1 MATQLL
7 LKKSNVIAKVPLA
20 GDLEPGELAINYQ
33 DGVLYYKRNDGVV
46 DIIAQKQLGGSS
58 GIQILPKF
66 ANYTLNSGDY
76 VFADTSGGQF
86 TITLP
91 ALPVLGD
98 FATIYS
104 GQGWDVNPLIIDGNG
119 STIEGSPDD
128 ETFEVPN
135 LKVEFVYYGNTW
147 QVYAPIDK
155 QYVQSVVE
163 TTVVGDII
171 KYAIALG

>member
-7 LKKSNVIAKVPLA
+7 LKKSNVIAKAPLA
-20 GDLEPGELAINYQ
+20 ADLEPGELAINYQ
-33 DGVLYYKRNDGVV
+33 DGVLYYKRNDGVI

-76 VFADTSGGQF
+76 VFADTSAGQF

-91 ALPVLGD
+91 ITPVLGD
-98 FATIYS
+98 FATIFS
-104 GQGWDVNPLIIDGNG
+104 GQGWDVNPLILDGNG
-119 STIEGSPDD
+119 ETIEGSADD

-135 LKVEFVYYGNTW
+135 LKVELVFDGYTW

-155 QYVQSVVE
+155 QYVQSVVA
-163 TTVVGDII
+163 TTVVSDII